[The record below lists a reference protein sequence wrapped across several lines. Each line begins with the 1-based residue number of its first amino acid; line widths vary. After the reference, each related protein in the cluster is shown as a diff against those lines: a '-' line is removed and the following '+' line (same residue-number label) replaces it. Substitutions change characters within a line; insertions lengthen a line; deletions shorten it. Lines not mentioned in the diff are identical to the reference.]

1 MKTLI
6 LVVLVLSPAALAAAQ
21 TPSSQVSAPGV
32 SVVELRWSRQ
42 SLPSPALYED
52 PLRAAEE
59 QTRLDSA
66 RNEVIQQ
73 NRIRAQVGVEQIRV
87 PTNNGLG
94 NAGARRHPSAS
105 PYVYLYEVK
114 LNNTGAKK
122 IRRLSWEYTFTDE
135 SNGAVAGQHQ
145 FTHEVS
151 LRPGRSKK
159 LVGRSNLPPSL
170 VVNAVD
176 GGKKSPSGYS
186 EKVSILRVEFD
197 DGTAWDAPP
206 Q

>member
-42 SLPSPALYED
+42 SLPNPALYED

-66 RNEVIQQ
+66 RNEVIQT
-73 NRIRAQVGVEQIRV
+73 NKIRAKAGAEQVSI

-94 NAGARRHPSAS
+94 NAGASRRRSAS
-105 PYVYLYEVK
+105 PFVYVYEVK
-114 LNNTGAKK
+114 LNNTGTKK

-135 SNGAVAGQHQ
+135 SNGVVAGQHQ
-145 FTHEVS
+145 FTNEVS
-151 LRPGRSKK
+151 LGPGRSKK
-159 LVGRSNLPPSL
+159 LVGRSNTPPSL
-170 VVNAVD
+170 VVNAA
-176 GGKKSPSGYS
+176 GSGQKSPSGYS
-186 EKVSILRVEFD
+186 EKVLIRHVEFD
-197 DGTAWDAPP
+197 DGTVWEAPP